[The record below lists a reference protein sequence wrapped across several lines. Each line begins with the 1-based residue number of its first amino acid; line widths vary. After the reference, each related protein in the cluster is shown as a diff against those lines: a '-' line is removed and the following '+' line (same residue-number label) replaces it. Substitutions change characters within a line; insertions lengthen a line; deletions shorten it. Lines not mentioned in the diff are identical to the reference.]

1 MRTYLISTNS
11 TSKINVA
18 FGGIT
23 PFPAPIEPYPSSL
36 GITNL
41 AFDPL
46 FNSCIASSQPL
57 MTCPTPHVNSIGAPR
72 VKEESISL
80 PSIN

>member
-1 MRTYLISTNS
+1 MSTSS

-23 PFPAPIEPYPSSL
+23 PFPAPTDPYPRSL

-46 FNSCIASSQPL
+46 FNSWIASSQPFI
-57 MTCPTPHVNSIGAPR
+57 TWPTPQVNSIGAPR
-72 VKEESISL
+72 VNEESISL
-80 PSIN
+80 PSTSWRE